1 MMEQY
6 FAFRYWQDVIGWIV
20 LGVFI
25 LAKVLWVLYILWK
38 TR

>member
-1 MMEQY
+1 MERY

-20 LGVFI
+20 LGVII
-25 LAKVLWVLYILWK
+25 LAKIIWVLYILWK